1 MYAKQRRFKRGTKNV
16 LFVQFWALS
25 LKKYCRIWNQHLRI
39 SQNAKFYQKIKI
51 FKFGTKKSLFST
63 FSDQT
68 LKKNYIWNQHPQTC
82 KKVSRAKQNVWIL
95 ELWMPYLCNLGC
107 NFEKFRVKIKTL
119 KFETKN
125 VLLSIFTLKIWKN
138 DCHIWNQHPRICRNA
153 KNCAKQKNKINF
165 GTKIALFGFITFEIS
180 IFEFAKMESFM
191 QC

>member
-1 MYAKQRRFKRGTKNV
+1 MGQRNLFFRHFQTK
-16 LFVQFWALS
+16 L
-25 LKKYCRIWNQHLRI
+25 
-39 SQNAKFYQKIKI
+39 
-51 FKFGTKKSLFST
+51 
-63 FSDQT
+63 

-138 DCHIWNQHPRICRNA
+138 DCHIWNQHPRIYRNA
-153 KNCAKQKNKINF
+153 KKLCETKKKTNF
-165 GTKIALFGFITFEIS
+165 GPKLPYFGILGCKFDKVLSYLKSASSNLHKCKVSWKI
-180 IFEFAKMESFM
+180 KNP
-191 QC
+191 